1 MRNTKKTT
9 FKRFDSI
16 EMLNEYVVNELV
28 RTIKNNPKAKIMLSG
43 GNTPRPIYK
52 KFNALGTQSDRCN
65 FVSSD
70 ERLVPLNNKLSNEG
84 MLRKYLK
91 NYDGSQILSLH
102 DSEIKKKLKE
112 IPAYD
117 IALLGMG
124 LDGHFASI
132 FLKMVNL
139 DEALSSS
146 DPICNVKTGVPDVP
160 RISLTMSEILKAKI
174 IMLLVADQK
183 KLSIFEDALQTPNE
197 KPISKLIPYA
207 EDLEVLTIKN

>member
-1 MRNTKKTT
+1 MKNIKKIT

-16 EMLNEYVVNELV
+16 EMLNEYVVNKLV
-28 RTIKNNPKAKIMLSG
+28 RTIRSNPKAKIMLSG
-43 GNTPRPIYK
+43 GNTPRPIYE
-52 KFNALGTQSDRCN
+52 KFNALGTQSDGCS

-70 ERLVPLNNKLSNEG
+70 ERLVPVNNKLSNEG

-91 NYDGSQILSLH
+91 NYDNSQILSLH
-102 DSEIKKKLKE
+102 DTEIKKKLEE

-117 IALLGMG
+117 FALLGMG

-132 FLKMVNL
+132 FPKMINL
-139 DEALSSS
+139 SEALSSN
-146 DPICNVKTGVPDVP
+146 DPICKVNTGVPDVP

-174 IMLLVADQK
+174 IMLLVADQE

-197 KPISKLIPYA
+197 KPISKLLAFA
-207 EDLEVLTIKN
+207 EGLEALTIRN